1 MNESN
6 EPLKDTDK
14 TPTVGECVIDKPELP
29 KQGIL
34 IQQFADTEDLGDGM
48 LKVGRHLHHE
58 ILCDEPPGLG
68 GKDAHPQ
75 PLTYICAGVGF

>member
-6 EPLKDTDK
+6 EPLRDTDK
-14 TPTVGECVIDKPELP
+14 TPTVGERVIDKPELP
-29 KQGIL
+29 KQGL
-34 IQQFADTEDLGDGM
+34 LVQQFADTEDLGDGM
-48 LKVGRHLHHE
+48 LKVGRHRHHE

-68 GKDAHPQ
+68 GKDTHPQ